1 MTTTYEPNKVLSNE
15 EFKVVG
21 TRPIRPD
28 GADKVTGR
36 AQYGA
41 DYNPADLLYA
51 KVLRSPHAHAKIKSI
66 NTSKAESL
74 KGVLAV
80 VTGADTIAPQK
91 GESADFGLG
100 PQPMKYL
107 RDNAIAT
114 DKVLYQGH
122 AVAAVAAQ
130 DVHTAEEAVNLIEVE
145 YDVLEPVLT
154 APEAMAKTAPILHSD
169 LTTD

>member
-1 MTTTYEPNKVLSNE
+1 MTLKDSKYNVI
-15 EFKVVG
+15 G
-21 TRPIRPD
+21 TRPIRHD
-28 GADKVTGR
+28 GMEKVTGR
-36 AQYGA
+36 AVYGA
-41 DYNPADLLYA
+41 DVQLPNMSHGA
-51 KVLRSPHAHAKIKSI
+51 VLRSPHAHARIKSI
-66 NTSKAESL
+66 NVSKAESL

-80 VTGADTIAPQK
+80 VTGADTIAPKK

-130 DVHTAEEAVNLIEVE
+130 DVHTAEEAVNLNLAELTYKANIG
-145 YDVLEPVLT
+145 VL
-154 APEAMAKTAPILHSD
+154 KTAEEMSD
-169 LTTD
+169 ELLSIFDDEA